1 MSQLANC
8 LSEMTIPLDNILLDP
23 NNPRF
28 SDLGDDFRVVQTSR
42 FNEDR
47 VQGHTM
53 EKMKADS
60 FHVAE
65 LRDTIKELG
74 FLPMDR
80 IVVQKWEFSTE
91 EAPKYIVIEGNR
103 RVTALKW
110 LISLNETGR
119 ESFSTEQLDNFANID
134 CLLIDK
140 DNAPKAA
147 ELILPGLRHV
157 SGIRE
162 WGPYQ
167 KAKAIYELRT
177 SGYSAQEAAQSLGLK
192 TLKANRA
199 YRCYLALES
208 MKQDEEFGECASPK
222 LYSYFEEIIKKP
234 VLRTW
239 LGWSDSNESF
249 ENLNNLHEFYS
260 WIVPNEDDE
269 SVKISMA
276 IHVRELASI
285 IADEDSMSIL
295 RSPSGTLTRALANYE
310 VEHPQSWLPKIGS
323 ATKALRALST
333 EVVRTL
339 PDDSLEKLEELRLQ
353 IESTIRDRR
362 LLISGEE

>member
-8 LSEMTIPLDNILLDP
+8 LSAITITLDDILLDP

-28 SDLGDDFRVVQTSR
+28 SDLGDDFRIVQASR
-42 FNEDR
+42 FNDER

-74 FLPMDR
+74 FLPMDK
-80 IVVQKWEFSTE
+80 IVVREWEFSTE
-91 EAPKYIVIEGNR
+91 ESPKYVVIEGNR
-103 RVTALKW
+103 RITALKW
-110 LISLNETGR
+110 LVNLNDTGR
-119 ESFSTEQLDNFANID
+119 ETFTEEQLENFTSID
-134 CLLIDK
+134 CLLIDT
-140 DNAPKAA
+140 DSAPQAT

-167 KAKAIYELRT
+167 KAKAIYELRS

-192 TLKANRA
+192 TLAANRA

-208 MKQDEEFGECASPK
+208 MKQDEEFGEYASPK

-239 LGWSDSNESF
+239 LGWSDFNESF
-249 ENLNNLHEFYS
+249 ENLDTLHEFYS
-260 WIVPNEDDE
+260 WIVPNEDDG
-269 SVKISMA
+269 SIKISMA
-276 IHVRELASI
+276 IQVRELASI
-285 IADEDSMSIL
+285 IQDEDSMSIL
-295 RSPSGTLTRALANYE
+295 RAPNGTLTRALANYE
-310 VEHPQSWLPKIGS
+310 IEHPQSWLPKIAS

-339 PDDSLEKLEELRLQ
+339 PDDSLEKLEELKLQ
-353 IESTIRDRR
+353 IENTIRDRR
-362 LLISGEE
+362 LLTSGDE